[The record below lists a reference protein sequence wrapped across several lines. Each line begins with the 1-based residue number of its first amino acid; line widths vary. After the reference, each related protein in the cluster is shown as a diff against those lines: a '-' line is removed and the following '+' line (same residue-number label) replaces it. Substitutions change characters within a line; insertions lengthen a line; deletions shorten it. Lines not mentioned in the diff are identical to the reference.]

1 MSMKTKTARWSYSKH
16 QWLGLIGGV
25 SLLVWGLSGLTHIAM
40 VLFGPQ
46 QAAFMPPAA
55 TVALE
60 GARPIAQTLAEQGIA
75 GAVAVKT
82 VPAPGGG
89 VLWQVTAAADGAR
102 RYFRP
107 ADGSEVT
114 GGDRAQAEFLARH
127 YLATDRPIT
136 AARLQT
142 KFDADYPW
150 VNRLLPVW
158 KLEFAGDDGLTAYV
172 HTETSSLAGVNNTT
186 KTRLPSMF
194 RALHTWE
201 WVPPGMD
208 RLRVVVIPLMVG
220 SLLALGLTGAA
231 MLVTVRRKKQLPGAR
246 GWHRMAGYALALP
259 LIMFSASGI
268 YHLIQSALA
277 PPVSQLK
284 MGKPVNVASG
294 KWPVEA
300 DWALIAK
307 GRDIASVALVEG
319 AEGQPFYRVGLAP
332 KGPMGGGEH
341 DHTPA
346 KTAAADHGMA
356 GHDHAAMM
364 AAQAKAPTTDAEI
377 REARFAGIK
386 LDGPAIYL
394 DAATGNVVNSGDKDL
409 ALAIARRFTG
419 APDSTVTGGAARHPL
434 QPRIRLPQQA
444 PAGLA
449 GRLRR
454 AGQGQPVRRYRHGR
468 AGRPGSGR
476 GEARTPRVQLHPQV
490 ELPVPRRTPR
500 AERDRGRV
508 RHSPHRLHG
517 GVGPGNGSAP
527 SPSGAAS
534 GPEAGRGR
542 WHNVSKTEW
551 SPTILIMVSSA
562 PRRQRGAGQSYL
574 GVFGECQRVFDVDS

>member
-1 MSMKTKTARWSYSKH
+1 MSAKTKTARWSYSKH
-16 QWLGLIGGV
+16 QWLGLIGGI

-55 TVALE
+55 SVALE
-60 GARPIAQTLAEQGIA
+60 GARPIAETLAKAGITE
-75 GAVAVKT
+75 AVAVKT

-89 VLWQVTAAADGAR
+89 VLWQVTPAADGAR

-114 GGDRAQAEFLARH
+114 GGDRAQAEVLTRH
-127 YLATDRPIT
+127 YLATDRAISS
-136 AARLQT
+136 AKLQT
-142 KFDADYPW
+142 EFDADYPW

-158 KLEFAGDDGLTAYV
+158 KLEFAGEDGLTAYV
-172 HTETSSLAGVNNTT
+172 HTETSSLAAVNNTT
-186 KTRLPSMF
+186 KTRLQSVF

-201 WVPPGMD
+201 WVPPGRD
-208 RLRVVVIPLMVG
+208 WLRVVVIALMVG
-220 SLLALGLTGAA
+220 SLLALGLTGIA
-231 MLVTVRRKKQLPGAR
+231 MLVTVRRKKRLPGAR

-259 LIMFSASGI
+259 LIMLSASGI
-268 YHLIQSALA
+268 YHLIQSALV

-319 AEGQPFYRVGLAP
+319 AEGQPIYRVGLAP

-341 DHTPA
+341 DHDPA
-346 KTAAADHGMA
+346 KVAADHGMT

-386 LDGPAIYL
+386 PDGPAIYL

-419 APDSTVTGGAARHPL
+419 APDSKVTGVQLVTRFSHEYDF
-434 QPRIRLPQQA
+434 RNKRLPVWRVDYGEPVSA
-444 PAGLA
+444 SLFVDTGAGVLVDRVA
-449 GRLRR
+449 DGEKPERLVFSFIHKWNFLFPVGRLAQNVIVGMFAIALIGFMAVLGLRMDLIRR
-454 AGQGQPVRRYRHGR
+454 LRASRHG
-468 AGRPGSGR
+468 
-476 GEARTPRVQLHPQV
+476 Q
-490 ELPVPRRTPR
+490 
-500 AERDRGRV
+500 
-508 RHSPHRLHG
+508 RL
-517 GVGPGNGSAP
+517 
-527 SPSGAAS
+527 
-534 GPEAGRGR
+534 EQ
-542 WHNVSKTEW
+542 K
-551 SPTILIMVSSA
+551 
-562 PRRQRGAGQSYL
+562 
-574 GVFGECQRVFDVDS
+574 

>member
-1 MSMKTKTARWSYSKH
+1 MSVKTKTARWSYSKH
-16 QWLGLIGGV
+16 QWLGLIGGI

-60 GARPIAQTLAEQGIA
+60 GARPIAETLAKEGIA
-75 GAVAVKT
+75 EAVAVKT

-89 VLWQVTAAADGAR
+89 VLWQVTPAADGAR

-107 ADGSEVT
+107 ADGSEVKD
-114 GGDRAQAEFLARH
+114 GDRAQAEFLARH
-127 YLATDRPIT
+127 YLATDRAIT
-136 AARLQT
+136 SARLQT
-142 KFDADYPW
+142 EFDADYPW

-158 KLEFAGDDGLTAYV
+158 KLEFAGEDGLTAYV
-172 HTETSSLAGVNNTT
+172 HTETSSLAAVNNTT
-186 KTRLPSMF
+186 KTRLQSVF

-208 RLRVVVIPLMVG
+208 WLRVVVIGGMVG
-220 SLLALGLTGAA
+220 SLLALGLTGIA
-231 MLVTVRRKKQLPGAR
+231 MLVTVRRKKRLPGSR
-246 GWHRMAGYALALP
+246 GWHRMAGYVLALP

-268 YHLIQSALA
+268 YHLIQSALV

-319 AEGQPFYRVGLAP
+319 AEGQPLYRIGLAP
-332 KGPMGGGEH
+332 KVPMGGGEH
-341 DHTPA
+341 DHGPA
-346 KTAAADHGMA
+346 KATADHGMA

-386 LDGPAIYL
+386 PDGPAIYL

-419 APDSTVTGGAARHPL
+419 APDSAVTGVELVTRFSHEYDF
-434 QPRIRLPQQA
+434 RNKRLPVWRVDYGA
-444 PAGLA
+444 PVNASLFVDTGTGVLVDRVA
-449 GRLRR
+449 DGEKPERLMFSFIHKWNFLFPVGRLAQNVIVGVFAIALIGFMAVLGLRMDLIRR
-454 AGQGQPVRRYRHGR
+454 LRASRHGQ
-468 AGRPGSGR
+468 RP
-476 GEARTPRVQLHPQV
+476 E
-490 ELPVPRRTPR
+490 E
-500 AERDRGRV
+500 E
-508 RHSPHRLHG
+508 
-517 GVGPGNGSAP
+517 
-527 SPSGAAS
+527 
-534 GPEAGRGR
+534 
-542 WHNVSKTEW
+542 
-551 SPTILIMVSSA
+551 
-562 PRRQRGAGQSYL
+562 
-574 GVFGECQRVFDVDS
+574 

>member
-1 MSMKTKTARWSYSKH
+1 MSAKTKTARWSYSKH
-16 QWLGLIGGV
+16 QWLGLIGGI

-55 TVALE
+55 SVALE
-60 GARPIAQTLAEQGIA
+60 GARPIAETLAKAGITE
-75 GAVAVKT
+75 AVAVKT

-89 VLWQVTAAADGAR
+89 VLWQVTPAADGAR

-114 GGDRAQAEFLARH
+114 GGDRAQAEFLTRH
-127 YLATDRPIT
+127 YLATDRAISS
-136 AARLQT
+136 AKLQT
-142 KFDADYPW
+142 EFDADYPW

-158 KLEFAGDDGLTAYV
+158 KLEFAGEDGLTAYV
-172 HTETSSLAGVNNTT
+172 HTETSSLAAVNNTT
-186 KTRLPSMF
+186 KTRLQSVF

-201 WVPPGMD
+201 WVPPGRD
-208 RLRVVVIPLMVG
+208 WLRVVVIALMVG
-220 SLLALGLTGAA
+220 SLLALGLTGIA
-231 MLVTVRRKKQLPGAR
+231 MLVTVRRKKRLPGAR

-259 LIMFSASGI
+259 LIMLSASGI
-268 YHLIQSALA
+268 YHLIQSALV

-319 AEGQPFYRVGLAP
+319 AEGQPIYRVGLAP

-341 DHTPA
+341 DHDPA
-346 KTAAADHGMA
+346 KVAADHGMT

-386 LDGPAIYL
+386 PDGPAIYL

-419 APDSTVTGGAARHPL
+419 APDSKVTGVQLVTRFSHEYDF
-434 QPRIRLPQQA
+434 RNKRLPVWRVDYGEPVSA
-444 PAGLA
+444 SLFVDTGAGVLVDRVA
-449 GRLRR
+449 DGEKPERLVFSFIHKWNFLFPVGRLAQNVIVGMFAIALIGFMAVLGLRMDLIRR
-454 AGQGQPVRRYRHGR
+454 LRASRHG
-468 AGRPGSGR
+468 
-476 GEARTPRVQLHPQV
+476 Q
-490 ELPVPRRTPR
+490 
-500 AERDRGRV
+500 
-508 RHSPHRLHG
+508 RL
-517 GVGPGNGSAP
+517 
-527 SPSGAAS
+527 
-534 GPEAGRGR
+534 EQ
-542 WHNVSKTEW
+542 K
-551 SPTILIMVSSA
+551 
-562 PRRQRGAGQSYL
+562 
-574 GVFGECQRVFDVDS
+574 

>member
-16 QWLGLIGGV
+16 QWLGLIGGI

-55 TVALE
+55 MVALE

-89 VLWQVTAAADGAR
+89 VLWQVTPAGDGAER

-107 ADGSEVT
+107 ADGLEVA

-127 YLATDRPIT
+127 YLATDRTIT
-136 AARLQT
+136 SARLQT
-142 KFDADYPW
+142 EFDADYPW

-172 HTETSSLAGVNNTT
+172 HTETSSLAAVNNTT
-186 KTRLPSMF
+186 KTRLQSVF

-208 RLRVVVIPLMVG
+208 WLRVIVIALMVG
-220 SLLALGLTGAA
+220 SLLALGLTGVA
-231 MLVTVRRKKQLPGAR
+231 MLVTVRRRKRLPGAR
-246 GWHRMAGYALALP
+246 GWHRIAGYVLALP
-259 LIMFSASGI
+259 LIMFAASGI
-268 YHLIQSALA
+268 YHLIQSALV

-284 MGKPVNVASG
+284 MGRPVNVASG
-294 KWPVEA
+294 KWPVEK

-319 AEGQPFYRVGLAP
+319 AGGQPLYRIGLAP

-341 DHTPA
+341 DHGPA
-346 KTAAADHGMA
+346 KAAADHGMA

-364 AAQAKAPTTDAEI
+364 AAAQGKVPTTDAEI

-386 LDGPAIYL
+386 PDGPAIYL
-394 DAATGNVVNSGDKDL
+394 DAATGNVVSSGDKDL
-409 ALAIARRFTG
+409 ARAIARRFTG
-419 APDSTVTGGAARHPL
+419 APDSAVTGVELVTRFGPDYDFRNK
-434 QPRIRLPQQA
+434 RLPVWRVNYGA
-444 PAGLA
+444 PVNASLFVDTGAGVLVDRVA
-449 GRLRR
+449 DGEKPERLVFSFIHKWNFLFPVGRLAQNVIVGLFAVALIGLMAVLGLRMDLIRR
-454 AGQGQPVRRYRHGR
+454 LRASRRLGQRIEQ
-468 AGRPGSGR
+468 
-476 GEARTPRVQLHPQV
+476 E
-490 ELPVPRRTPR
+490 
-500 AERDRGRV
+500 
-508 RHSPHRLHG
+508 
-517 GVGPGNGSAP
+517 
-527 SPSGAAS
+527 
-534 GPEAGRGR
+534 
-542 WHNVSKTEW
+542 
-551 SPTILIMVSSA
+551 
-562 PRRQRGAGQSYL
+562 
-574 GVFGECQRVFDVDS
+574 

>member
-1 MSMKTKTARWSYSKH
+1 MSVKTKTARWSYSKH
-16 QWLGLIGGV
+16 QWLGLIGGI

-60 GARPIAQTLAEQGIA
+60 GARPIAETLAKEGIA
-75 GAVAVKT
+75 EAVAVKT

-89 VLWQVTAAADGAR
+89 VLWQVTPAADGAR

-107 ADGSEVT
+107 ADGSEVKD
-114 GGDRAQAEFLARH
+114 GDRAQAEFLARH
-127 YLATDRPIT
+127 YLATDRAIT
-136 AARLQT
+136 SARLQT
-142 KFDADYPW
+142 EFDADYPW

-158 KLEFAGDDGLTAYV
+158 KLEFAGEDGLTAYV
-172 HTETSSLAGVNNTT
+172 HTETSSLAAVNNTT
-186 KTRLPSMF
+186 KTRLQSVF

-208 RLRVVVIPLMVG
+208 WLRVVVIGGMVG
-220 SLLALGLTGAA
+220 SLLALGLTGIA
-231 MLVTVRRKKQLPGAR
+231 MLVTVRRKKRLPGSR
-246 GWHRMAGYALALP
+246 GWHRMAGYVLALP

-268 YHLIQSALA
+268 YHLIQSALV

-294 KWPVEA
+294 EWPVEA

-319 AEGQPFYRVGLAP
+319 AEGQPLYRIGLAP
-332 KGPMGGGEH
+332 KVPMGGGEH
-341 DHTPA
+341 DHGPA
-346 KTAAADHGMA
+346 KATADHGMA

-386 LDGPAIYL
+386 PDGPAIYL

-419 APDSTVTGGAARHPL
+419 APDSAVTGVELVTRFSHEYDF
-434 QPRIRLPQQA
+434 RNKRLPVWRVDYGA
-444 PAGLA
+444 PVNASLFVDTGTGVLVDRVA
-449 GRLRR
+449 DGEKPERLVFSFIHKWNFLFPVGRLAQNVIVGVFAIALIGFMAVLGLRMDLIRR
-454 AGQGQPVRRYRHGR
+454 LRASRHG
-468 AGRPGSGR
+468 
-476 GEARTPRVQLHPQV
+476 Q
-490 ELPVPRRTPR
+490 
-500 AERDRGRV
+500 
-508 RHSPHRLHG
+508 RL
-517 GVGPGNGSAP
+517 
-527 SPSGAAS
+527 
-534 GPEAGRGR
+534 E
-542 WHNVSKTEW
+542 E
-551 SPTILIMVSSA
+551 
-562 PRRQRGAGQSYL
+562 
-574 GVFGECQRVFDVDS
+574 E

>member
-1 MSMKTKTARWSYSKH
+1 MSAKTKTARWSYSKH
-16 QWLGLIGGV
+16 QWLGLVGGI

-55 TVALE
+55 SVALE
-60 GARPIAQTLAEQGIA
+60 GARPIAQTLAAQGIA
-75 GAVAVKT
+75 EAVAVKT

-89 VLWQVTAAADGAR
+89 VLWQVTPAGDGAER

-107 ADGSEVT
+107 TDGLEVP

-127 YLATDRPIT
+127 YLATDRAIT
-136 AARLQT
+136 SARLQT
-142 KFDADYPW
+142 EFDADYPW

-172 HTETSSLAGVNNTT
+172 HTETSSLAAANNTT
-186 KTRLPSMF
+186 KNRLQSVF

-208 RLRVVVIPLMVG
+208 WLRVIVIALMVG
-220 SLLALGLTGAA
+220 SLLALGLTGIA
-231 MLVTVRRKKQLPGAR
+231 MLVTVRRKNRLPGAR
-246 GWHRMAGYALALP
+246 RWHRIAGYVLALP

-268 YHLIQSALA
+268 YHLIQSALV

-307 GRDIASVALVEG
+307 GREIASVALVEG
-319 AEGQPFYRVGLAP
+319 SEGQPLYRIGLAP

-341 DHTPA
+341 DHGPA
-346 KTAAADHGMA
+346 KAAADHGMA

-364 AAQAKAPTTDAEI
+364 AAAQGKTPTTDAEI

-386 LDGPAIYL
+386 PDGPAIYL
-394 DAATGNVVNSGDKDL
+394 DAATGTVVSSGDKDL
-409 ALAIARRFTG
+409 ARAIARRFTG
-419 APDSTVTGGAARHPL
+419 APDSAVKRVELVTRFGPDYDFRNKRLPVWRVDYGAPVSASLFVDTGAGVLVDKVADHEKPERLVFSFIHKWNFLFPVGRL
-434 QPRIRLPQQA
+434 AQNVIVGVFAIALIGFMAVLGLRMDVIRRIR
-444 PAGLA
+444 
-449 GRLRR
+449 
-454 AGQGQPVRRYRHGR
+454 
-468 AGRPGSGR
+468 
-476 GEARTPRVQLHPQV
+476 
-490 ELPVPRRTPR
+490 
-500 AERDRGRV
+500 ER
-508 RHSPHRLHG
+508 RHSHRQD
-517 GVGPGNGSAP
+517 
-527 SPSGAAS
+527 
-534 GPEAGRGR
+534 E
-542 WHNVSKTEW
+542 
-551 SPTILIMVSSA
+551 
-562 PRRQRGAGQSYL
+562 
-574 GVFGECQRVFDVDS
+574 DVRAT